1 VAAPARNARGTF
13 QTELPR
19 DERTVFEIIR
29 QLVVLAAER
38 YDKDPTQVTLAEA
51 DSCSNQL
58 VGFGRIGRIHGLLAQ
73 IPDRHGKPYPYRKLL
88 RDLFDENRSFEHV
101 RREQVTVDDW
111 PDLDE
116 GHIDYGLNRIA
127 DFAGLT
133 SLPPST
139 YDVYREDLIR
149 DLRRRRQP
157 ADELAARIPT
167 SDQIIRVYLRK
178 GDGSEKPSPEEAS
191 PEETPVEHASPES
204 RVEAWNRALTEH
216 GLDPQPVESYQQRAV
231 RVPEAIKRFYEKTGF
246 LPSKKQLSKF
256 AKYFQFSVQDWKG
269 PWAEGLDAG
278 REAIKAAGLDDPPP
292 YRPRQ
297 DKPVWEDEIGSRA
310 WDPSDASYRPKLV
323 WDTEAKVLEAVGEFV
338 RNEVG
343 PGRPASQDRYQD
355 WSAKSPDRPSIAVLQ
370 NYGGLP
376 KLARKLSRQGEL
388 AKAKREAE
396 RLANPTQE
404 EREAREQ
411 EKLAA
416 IVAKEQCQQI
426 LKLVTERGEIGAREI
441 EAALGWG
448 KSTASNWLPYLR
460 RAGLVVCTTES
471 PVAKN
476 ARYRLPGEITPEQQ
490 AAADRQRKVEL
501 LQHPNGQA
509 TWELL
514 KERGEITSP
523 EVAAECGFTR
533 DTAKEWLNKLVELG
547 YAEREQEW
555 LGRGGRRSSI
565 DAVITALLSEQDTK
579 ERAVDFLELVAVEV
593 KAAAEH
599 LADEVA
605 VGDCRIVASG
615 FR

>member
-1 VAAPARNARGTF
+1 VAAPARSARGTF

-29 QLVVLAAER
+29 QVVLLAADR

-51 DSCSNQL
+51 DSCSDQL

-73 IPDRHGKPYPYRKLL
+73 IPDRNGKPYRYRKLL
-88 RDLFDENRSFEHV
+88 HDLFDEKRSFEHV
-101 RREQVTVDDW
+101 RREQVTVADW

-116 GHIDYGLNRIA
+116 GHIDYGLNRVA

-133 SLPPST
+133 SFPPST

-149 DLRRRRQP
+149 DERRRRRSG
-157 ADELAARIPT
+157 DELARRIPT
-167 SDQIIRVYLRK
+167 SDQIIRVYLRQS
-178 GDGSEKPSPEEAS
+178 GESEAGTPE
-191 PEETPVEHASPES
+191 EHASPES

-231 RVPEAIKRFYEKTGF
+231 RVPEAIKRFYEKTGL

-256 AKYFQFSVQDWKG
+256 ARYFQFSVQDWKG
-269 PWAEGLDAG
+269 PWPDGLDAG
-278 REAIKAAGLDDPPP
+278 REAIKAAGFDDPPP

-297 DKPVWEDEIGSRA
+297 DKPVWEDDLGSRP
-310 WDPSDASYRPKLV
+310 WDPADARYRPKHV

-343 PGRPASQDRYQD
+343 RGRPASQDRYQD
-355 WSAKSPDRPSIAVLQ
+355 WSAKSPDRPSIPVLQ

-376 KLARKLSRQGEL
+376 KLVRKVSRQGEL
-388 AKAKREAE
+388 EKAKREAE

-404 EREAREQ
+404 EREAQ
-411 EKLAA
+411 EKARLDEQ
-416 IVAKEQCQQI
+416 VAKEQCQKI
-426 LKLVTERGEIGAREI
+426 LKLVRERGEIGAREI
-441 EAALGWG
+441 EAVLGWAKG
-448 KSTASNWLPYLR
+448 TAGNWLPYLR
-460 RAGLVVCTTES
+460 QAGLIVCTTEN

-476 ARYRLPGEITPEQQ
+476 ARYRLPGEITPEQK
-490 AAADRQRKVEL
+490 AASDRRRKEEL

-509 TWELL
+509 TWKLL

-547 YAEREQEW
+547 YAEREFQ
-555 LGRGGRRSSI
+555 GVKGQQRGGRR
-565 DAVITALLSEQDTK
+565 VVYR
-579 ERAVDFLELVAVEV
+579 RAP
-593 KAAAEH
+593 
-599 LADEVA
+599 
-605 VGDCRIVASG
+605 
-615 FR
+615 